1 MEAKAIEWGLP
12 DELTPALDK
21 INALPYLN
29 KAQKETLVEK
39 CVVLMILRLHNLL

>member
-29 KAQKETLVEK
+29 KAQKRDASRK
-39 CVVLMILRLHNLL
+39 NASC